1 MTPEKEEDRVQ
12 LQSLTELT
20 IEQQFKLKV
29 YADETHIMSGR
40 LTMIK
45 LLPPATNRN
54 ESNH

>member
-54 ESNH
+54 GSNH